1 MTYVLELTYDK
12 TVARRSGRSSDPVR
26 VAAAG
31 IGGCAERCAMDGR
44 DTEDN
49 VRAEIV
55 DILGRLPKEQ
65 RQPALDVAAARYVD
79 GTAYRHAEC
88 AALLE
93 RAGANLVRARE
104 IRTERAG
111 HHGFTIRE

>member
-1 MTYVLELTYDK
+1 
-12 TVARRSGRSSDPVR
+12 
-26 VAAAG
+26 
-31 IGGCAERCAMDGR
+31 MDGR

-55 DILGRLPKEQ
+55 EILDRLPKDH
-65 RQPALDVAAARYVD
+65 RQQALDAAAAGYVD
-79 GTAYRHAEC
+79 SAAYRHAEC

-93 RAGANLVRARE
+93 RAGADLGRARE

-111 HHGFTIRE
+111 HHGFTVRE